1 MEQNDFGTSVLA
13 PSDCRDD
20 GYGAGFWFD
29 TPLSFRQPA
38 NRLSVWTVFA
48 RTNDLAAPHG
58 LARSEAPDVARPH
71 RDETN
76 EFAPLG
82 LISRIVATIRE
93 WCRRVRS
100 RHELREL
107 NDHVLK
113 DIGLTR
119 DAVAHEVA
127 KPFWR

>member
-1 MEQNDFGTSVLA
+1 MEQNDCGISELA
-13 PSDCRDD
+13 PRDCRDD
-20 GYGAGFWFD
+20 GCAGFWFD
-29 TPLSFRQPA
+29 TPPSFRQPA
-38 NRLSVWTVFA
+38 SRRSVWTVSA
-48 RTNDLAAPHG
+48 RTDDLATPHG
-58 LARSEAPDVARPH
+58 LPRSEAPDVALPH

-93 WCRRVRS
+93 WRRRVRS
-100 RHELREL
+100 RHGVREL
-107 NDHVLK
+107 NDHMLK